1 MTDYISTYQFFDNSL
16 WSLLLQVFVVIYA
29 TSIIAY
35 LVRSTGRRILKKTQ
49 RTATWWDDAMVSA
62 AEAPSRAAIWIAGV
76 ALAVDIIYEHAPAAI
91 FQAINPIRDL
101 GLIASLAWFLLRLAR
116 QAEKRYLETES
127 AVSNKAD
134 PATVSAIAKLV
145 RLSIGIT
152 TALVALQTLGFSI
165 SGVLAFGGI
174 GGIAVG
180 FASRDLL
187 ANFFGSL
194 IIYFDR
200 PFREG
205 DWIRSPDKDIEG
217 TVELIGWRVTR
228 IRKFDRRPIYVPNG
242 LFSSITIE
250 NPSRMTHRRIYE
262 VIGIR
267 YADAAVL
274 ESIVVAV
281 RDMLSKHSD
290 IDTDDLIMVNFS
302 QFSASSIDFFI
313 YAFARTTVWAEY
325 NEIKSNILIRINNI
339 ISEHGAEIAYP
350 TQTLHIPELLARDA
364 HSVGNQA

>member
-1 MTDYISTYQFFDNSL
+1 MTDLIDTYRFLDNSV
-16 WSLLLQVFVVIYA
+16 WSILLQVFIVTFVTA
-29 TSIIAY
+29 IIAR
-35 LVRSTGRRILKKTQ
+35 LVRSIGSRILQKTE
-49 RTATWWDDAMVSA
+49 RTTTWWDDAMVSA
-62 AEAPSRAAIWIAGV
+62 AETPIRTAVWIAGISLAIDIV
-76 ALAVDIIYEHAPAAI
+76 YDHVPIAILQAVD
-91 FQAINPIRDL
+91 PIRDL
-101 GLIASLAWFLLRLAR
+101 GLIASLAWFLLRLAK
-116 QAEKRYLETES
+116 QAETRYLETKSGLS
-127 AVSNKAD
+127 AKTN
-134 PATVSAIAKLV
+134 PATVSAIAKLA

-152 TALVALQTLGFSI
+152 TILIALQTLGFSI

-217 TVELIGWRVTR
+217 TVESIGWRVTR
-228 IRKFDRRPIYVPNG
+228 IRTFDRRPIYVPNSI
-242 LFSSITIE
+242 FASITIE

-262 VIGIR
+262 LIGIR
-267 YADAAVL
+267 YADAEVL
-274 ESIVVAV
+274 ESIIVAV
-281 RDMLSKHSD
+281 RDMLAVHSG
-290 IDTDDLIMVNFS
+290 IDTDDLMMVNFS

-325 NEIKSNILIRINNI
+325 NEIKSDILIKVNNI
-339 ISEHGAEIAYP
+339 IMEHGAEIAYP
-350 TQTLHIPELLARDA
+350 TQTLHIPELAARDS
-364 HSVGNQA
+364 HITTN